1 MAMLI
6 AKAPPIPLIQASRLT
21 CVGMQYTLADP
32 DFSHV
37 VTASN
42 ASITCSYGETACA
55 HVQIVQYQQSRDA
68 VANARRDAYAA
79 LFDLSYGDD

>member
-21 CVGMQYTLADP
+21 CVGMQYILADP
-32 DFSHV
+32 DSSQV

-42 ASITCSYGETACA
+42 ASITCSCGESACP
-55 HVQIVQYQQSRDA
+55 HVQIVQHQQARDA
-68 VANARRDAYAA
+68 ASNARRDAYAA
-79 LFDLSYGDD
+79 LFDLSYGHD